1 MTTTRTAH
9 NGSMRLVFD
18 DVGEGPAILLG
29 HSFLCDRTM
38 WAGQV
43 PALAEQYRVL
53 NMDIRGH
60 GESGPADSRCSLAE
74 MVDDAL
80 AVLDEAGIERA
91 AWVGLSVGGMI
102 AMRAALDHPERVAA
116 LGLLATDA
124 ASETGWKRFKYGLLA
139 MIARRVGI
147 RRMVGQ
153 INKQMFGKTML
164 RTRPDIVAHWSRHFA
179 GLDLRS
185 VLNVQPAIVDR
196 DNILQWLPSVEIPA
210 IVLVGQEDAAISPR
224 QSVRLAE
231 ALPDVRLQEMEATG
245 HLVAVERPAFVSD
258 ALESFLGEVYA

>member
-1 MTTTRTAH
+1 VSTTRTAR

-18 DVGEGPAILLG
+18 DVGDGPAVLLG

-43 PALAEQYRVL
+43 PALAEHYRVL

-60 GESGPADSRCSLAE
+60 GESGPVDSRCSLAE
-74 MVDDAL
+74 LLDDAL
-80 AVLDEAGIERA
+80 AVLDEAGVERA

-102 AMRAALDHPERVAA
+102 AMRVALAHPERVAA

-124 ASETGWKRFKYGLLA
+124 GAETRWKRFKYGMLA
-139 MIARRVGI
+139 VVAKRVGV

-153 INKQMFGKTML
+153 INQQMLGKTTL
-164 RTRPDIVAHWSRHFA
+164 RTRPALVAHWSRRFA

-185 VLNVQPAIVDR
+185 VLNVQPAIVER
-196 DNILQWLPSVEIPA
+196 ENILARLPGVEAPA
-210 IVLVGQEDAAISPR
+210 IVLVGQEDEALPPERSRRI
-224 QSVRLAE
+224 AE
-231 ALPDVRLQEMEATG
+231 ALPDARLREVEAAG
-245 HLVAVERPAFVSD
+245 HLVAVERPALVTDS
-258 ALESFLGEVYA
+258 LISFLGEVHA